1 MYLSPLYRF
10 SPVKKFYEHYSKF
23 LCENQHLYMK
33 NDKNFFA
40 VFTKKPKGDIMYLV
54 NLLITGVKKAFFMIL
69 RVLKSSLYSDDQ

>member
-1 MYLSPLYRF
+1 
-10 SPVKKFYEHYSKF
+10 
-23 LCENQHLYMK
+23 MK

>member
-1 MYLSPLYRF
+1 
-10 SPVKKFYEHYSKF
+10 
-23 LCENQHLYMK
+23 MK

-69 RVLKSSLYSDDQ
+69 RVLKRKKNPVFILTINKPYHTNPTKNIFKYRTPKLYR